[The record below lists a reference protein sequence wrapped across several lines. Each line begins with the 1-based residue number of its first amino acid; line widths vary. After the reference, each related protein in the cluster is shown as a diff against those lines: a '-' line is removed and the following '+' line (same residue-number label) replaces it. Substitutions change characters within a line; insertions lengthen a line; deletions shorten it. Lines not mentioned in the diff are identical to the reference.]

1 MFYKIIRVIFV
12 LVSGSLMAMFSF
24 PKLKAEPV
32 SVSTFEMLSEFV
44 PLDVNVLMYF
54 TGTVELLVGVLLIS
68 SLLIKNLQIKI
79 NFQILG
85 YFLLL
90 STMIGGLLTEFL
102 ARPEPKMFLV
112 QIAAVLIVISLLELS
127 FLAKKKKEI

>member
-54 TGTVELLVGVLLIS
+54 TGAVELLVGVLLIS
-68 SLLIKNLQIKI
+68 SLLIKNFQIKI

-90 STMIGGLLTEFL
+90 STMLGGLLTEFL

-127 FLAKKKKEI
+127 VLAKKKKEI